1 MQIMKIFLLLR
12 YNDTPIKL
20 TAAQIAAV
28 FPKSA
33 GIIEVKIWQGNE
45 RISLL
50 GHTLI
55 ERAK

>member
-1 MQIMKIFLLLR
+1 MKTFYLLR
-12 YNDTPIKL
+12 YNDTPIEL

-28 FPKSA
+28 FPKSP
-33 GIIEVKIWQGNE
+33 GIIEVKVWQGNE
-45 RISLL
+45 RISLI